1 MTQIDTET
9 QNPFEIST
17 DPFDALIG
25 EEFFELL
32 LNTAPTKV
40 RSRVLKALDHYH
52 KAKKLKGVDEEM
64 GAIRLIAGEEE
75 LVVAIFEWIKLNEKD
90 YPEHRDFVRKFKNH
104 TVKLAFYPVL
114 AQIRFVMGDMLTDG
128 IVMEGL
134 EEISWSLKPVI
145 EDKAFRLAIVGP
157 KGDEVWRHDPLHHD
171 ISREGENG
179 MDVVPHLLAE
189 LEKVLEDQRKQTLRQ
204 FLSDRTEYRN
214 HLLYASDAGHLQMD
228 DALDEIFEH
237 INITYR
243 DLLWVLLALISGKP
257 ISKQYGIVTQFM
269 GVYRAVLTK
278 AGIIKTDGGV
288 AELDAANVSATDE
301 SPTVQ
306 LAT

>member
-1 MTQIDTET
+1 MTQIDNET
-9 QNPFEIST
+9 MNPFEIST

-40 RSRVLKALDHYH
+40 RSRVVKALDHYH
-52 KAKKLKGVDEEM
+52 KAEKLKGLDEEM

-114 AQIRFVMGDMLTDG
+114 AQIRFIMGDMLTDG

-179 MDVVPHLLAE
+179 LDVVPHLLAE

-214 HLLYASDAGHLQMD
+214 HLLYAGDGGHLQM
-228 DALDEIFEH
+228 AETLPELFEQFDV
-237 INITYR
+237 TYR
-243 DLLWVLLALISGKP
+243 DLLWVLLALIGGKP
-257 ISKQYGIVTQFM
+257 VGKTFGIVTQFI
-269 GVYRAVLTK
+269 GVYRAVLTQ
-278 AGIIKTDGGV
+278 AGIIKADGSLS
-288 AELDAANVSATDE
+288 EPDAANA
-301 SPTVQ
+301 PAKMQ
-306 LAT
+306 A